1 MKRFFKTPHFFFL
14 PASILMAFVGFLI
27 PPESFDLMIYDTS
40 YIISNVFGFH
50 LFALIGFL
58 MSYGYW
64 TAFRNKRSLSYRL
77 NTIHVIISAL
87 GPISIWICSLFY
99 RAVIP
104 PTENMVA
111 DLEHNTSVSMVIF
124 SMALITLLVQLVY
137 PVNIIRAVWK
147 GKRKASD

>member
-14 PASILMAFVGFLI
+14 PASILMAGLGFLI
-27 PPESFDLMIYDTS
+27 PPESFDLTIYDTS

-50 LFALIGFL
+50 LFALIGF
-58 MSYGYW
+58 MMAWGYW

-77 NTIHVIISAL
+77 NALHVSISAL
-87 GPISIWICSLFY
+87 GPITIWISSLFY

-104 PTENMVA
+104 PTNNMVA

-124 SMALITLLVQLVY
+124 SLALVTLLVQVVY
-137 PVNIIRAVWK
+137 PVNIIRAIWK
-147 GKRKASD
+147 GKRKARD

>member
-14 PASILMAFVGFLI
+14 PASVLMAFIGFLI
-27 PPESFDLMIYDTS
+27 PPESFDLTIYDTS

-50 LFALIGFL
+50 LFAIIGFV
-58 MSYGYW
+58 MSWGYW

-77 NTIHVIISAL
+77 NAIHVTISAL
-87 GPISIWICSLFY
+87 GPLSIWISSLFY

-104 PTENMVA
+104 PTDNIVA

-124 SMALITLLVQLVY
+124 SLALITLLVQLVY

-147 GKRKASD
+147 GKRKARD